1 MEKQK
6 YQTWNELIAAILEDF
21 RLTTYSIK
29 KKYGIDSSTIGRIK
43 RKGSEPAPNTI
54 LTLEY
59 ALKIKI
65 HDEEKGKL
73 WYEKIHIRTER
84 QEHAHK
90 IISGNPIWAMEF
102 VKYPPETQT
111 WIHYQIYNA
120 EEIDGE
126 LYDSIVKGF
135 TIPKVYIPPAPSVP
149 PKEAKY
155 PERKED
161 HNNKEKAAA
170 DSSAI
175 YDKQNE
181 ILNRLNSIEEK
192 LAEKDGKIDELEET
206 IRFLGAKLG
215 LTGTIVQILE
225 QVKSG
230 KVK

>member
-6 YQTWNELIAAILEDF
+6 YQTWGELIAGILEDF

-54 LTLEY
+54 LALEY

-65 HDEEKGKL
+65 HDEDENNL
-73 WYEKIHIRTER
+73 WYEKVHIRTER
-84 QEHAHK
+84 QEHAHN
-90 IISGNPIWAMEF
+90 IISGNPIWSMEF
-102 VKYPPETQT
+102 IKYPPETQT

-120 EEIDGE
+120 EEIDNE
-126 LYDSIVKGF
+126 LYETIVKGF
-135 TIPKVYIPPAPSVP
+135 TIPKVYIPPGPSVP

-175 YDKQNE
+175 YNKQTE
-181 ILNRLNSIEEK
+181 ILERLDSIEEK
-192 LAEKDGKIDELEET
+192 LAEKDKRIEELEEAVQV
-206 IRFLGAKLG
+206 LGAKLG
-215 LTGTIVQILE
+215 ITGTLVQILE
-225 QVKSG
+225 AVKSG
-230 KVK
+230 RLS